1 VDKSDKYLAVLSVSE
16 TETMKII
23 HIEDLTR
30 KVWITEQI
38 ITCSD
43 KYLAVLSIS
52 ETETMKI
59 IHIEDLKRK
68 VWITEQII
76 TGKK

>member
-1 VDKSDKYLAVLSVSE
+1 VDKSDKDLAVLSV
-16 TETMKII
+16 
-23 HIEDLTR
+23 L
-30 KVWITEQI
+30 
-38 ITCSD
+38 
-43 KYLAVLSIS
+43 